1 MAPNPMT
8 PAHSRTIP
16 TRQEIWLYRYA
27 CFWTAGTLILILAGG
42 LVTSHEAGLA
52 VPDWPL
58 SYGRFFPPMVGN
70 IFWEH
75 GHRMIAATVG
85 ILTLILAVWVQFQ
98 EKRSWLKKL
107 AWISFGTVLTQA
119 LLGGLTVIFLLPP
132 AISVFHACLAQTFF
146 CLTFVIAEFLNP
158 APAPVAASPAESG
171 RDRLKPLAIMT
182 TGFLY
187 LQLVL
192 GALLR
197 HTGHGLPFH
206 ILNAFL
212 VGIHVMLL
220 TTKTLRLFGGDKTL
234 PRAAL
239 MLGALTVVQFFL
251 GIGAFVFTK
260 ALPRGGYAPE
270 AAEIIFTTSH
280 QTLGALI
287 LATSLFLAV
296 KAPK

>member
-1 MAPNPMT
+1 MT
-8 PAHSRTIP
+8 PLHSPTLP
-16 TRQEIWLYRYA
+16 TREGIWLHRYA
-27 CFWTAGTLILILAGG
+27 CLWTACTLMLILAGG

-75 GHRMIAATVG
+75 GHRMIAGTVG

-98 EKRSWLKKL
+98 EKRTWLKKL
-107 AWISFGTVLTQA
+107 AWISLGAVLIQA
-119 LLGGLTVIFLLPP
+119 LLGGLTVLYLLPP
-132 AISVFHACLAQTFF
+132 AISIFHACLGQTFF
-146 CLTFVIAEFLNP
+146 CLTFLIAEFLNP
-158 APAPVAASPAESG
+158 VTAPVMASPPESG
-171 RDRLKPLAIMT
+171 SDRLKPLAIMT
-182 TGFLY
+182 AGFLY

-197 HTGHGLPFH
+197 HTGQGLSFH
-206 ILNAFL
+206 ILNAFF
-212 VGIHVMLL
+212 VGVHVLLL
-220 TTKTLRLFGGDKTL
+220 TMKTLRLFGGDKTL
-234 PRAAL
+234 PRTAV
-239 MLGALTVVQFFL
+239 MLGGLTTVQFFL

-270 AAEIIFTTSH
+270 AGEIILTASH